1 MNVCQGFEH
10 VTIASQS
17 KKSCMKSYK
26 VRFFLDPREE
36 LLIINGYIKLLPG
49 SKVEVNSCL
58 KITVI
63 DTIQCNL
70 EEAGC
75 DRKIYCRKKIYVF
88 VKLEEKIRYSIN
100 VKLDSEIFYEIE
112 AIINNGWC
120 GDSIR
125 KGNFLNGETH

>member
-49 SKVEVNSCL
+49 SKIEVNSCF

>member
-49 SKVEVNSCL
+49 SKIEVSSCL

-70 EEAGC
+70 EEPGC